1 MIFEYEGKRPQ
12 IGHNVFIA
20 PNATIIGNVVIADG
34 ASIWYGVVLR
44 GDEGRIEIGQGSNV
58 QDNSVI
64 HATPKL
70 PTIIQDDVTIGHGAL
85 LEGCT
90 IEKGAVV
97 GMGSI
102 VLHQAVIG
110 EYAMTAAGSVVTPG
124 TQIPPRTLAAGSP
137 AVVKKELSGAALQS
151 VEHSTAAYH
160 HLRDRY
166 LQHHLD
172 DPHTALKW
180 PDDKKWIEFVH

>member
-1 MIFEYEGKRPQ
+1 MAE
-12 IGHNVFIA
+12 N
-20 PNATIIGNVVIADG
+20 
-34 ASIWYGVVLR
+34 
-44 GDEGRIEIGQGSNV
+44 RIEANE
-58 QDNSVI
+58 
-64 HATPKL
+64 
-70 PTIIQDDVTIGHGAL
+70 DDVALFDGGAAIGFGLVMRVGGVLVDADD
-85 LEGCT
+85 
-90 IEKGAVV
+90 GAVV
-97 GMGSI
+97 GE
-102 VLHQAVIG
+102 Q
-110 EYAMTAAGSVVTPG
+110 AMTAAGSVVTPG

-160 HLRDRY
+160 HLRDHY

>member
-12 IGHNVFIA
+12 IGQNVFIA
-20 PNATIIGNVVIADG
+20 PTATIIGDVHIGDG

-44 GDEGRIEIGQGSNV
+44 GDEGRIEIGRGSNV

-64 HATPKL
+64 HTTPDI
-70 PTIIQDDVTIGHGAL
+70 PTIIKEDVTIGHGAL

-90 IEKGAVV
+90 IENGAVV

-102 VLHQAVIG
+102 VLHQAVVG

-137 AVVKKELSGAALQS
+137 AVVKKELSGGALRS
-151 VEHSTAAYH
+151 VEHSTRAYH
-160 HLRDRY
+160 HLNERY
-166 LQHHLD
+166 LEQGLD
-172 DPHTALKW
+172 NPGSALQL
-180 PDDKKWIEFVH
+180 